1 MVERSGVVAVVD
13 GFRWNHYPVRQVA
26 QITQV
31 EYVSHRDA
39 SVRVSHPNWSM
50 VDSSIRSRGSPGQE

>member
-31 EYVSHRDA
+31 EYVSHRAVHAGLLYDDPTGM
-39 SVRVSHPNWSM
+39 RV
-50 VDSSIRSRGSPGQE
+50 